1 MKKSLP
7 IHDALVNIMSNKS
20 HDFLYNVKK
29 VNTDSDKLW
38 LPRVSK
44 KAIADII
51 KSEGLYKISYK
62 LYTNESGYESIFI
75 CSAERVVTK

>member
-7 IHDALVNIMSNKS
+7 IQDALVSIMSNKS
-20 HDFLYNVKK
+20 YDFLYNIKK

-44 KAIADII
+44 KAVANSI

-62 LYTNESGYESIFI
+62 LYTNEAGYEAIFI
-75 CSAERVVTK
+75 CDAERVVTR

>member
-7 IHDALVNIMSNKS
+7 IHDALVNIMPNKS

-38 LPRVSK
+38 LPKVSK
-44 KAIADII
+44 KAVANYI

-62 LYTNESGYESIFI
+62 LYTNEAGYEAIFI
-75 CSAERVVTK
+75 CGAEEIMTK